1 MDNELHF
8 TKSHEWIKW
17 LNDEKTEA
25 YVGISKYAADNLG
38 DIVYVNI
45 DEDEIE
51 KGDAFGDIESVKA
64 VSDLLSPFTGE
75 VTKVNQEIINKPGL
89 INEQSEEIW
98 ICKIVNIVESVE
110 LLTRKEYDNLEKD

>member
-75 VTKVNQEIINKPGL
+75 VSKVNQEIINKPGL